1 MGCDYCDPQGE
12 TEHYYE
18 MIDCQN
24 SLKRAMNLISFL
36 LSNES
41 IGKEEMNLF
50 KKTIASDYMG
60 DQLGK

>member
-1 MGCDYCDPQGE
+1 LGCEYCDPHGE
-12 TEHYYE
+12 SEHYYE

-24 SLKRAMNLISFL
+24 SLKRAMNLIGFL

-41 IGKEEMNLF
+41 IDKEEMDLF

-60 DQLGK
+60 DLLGR